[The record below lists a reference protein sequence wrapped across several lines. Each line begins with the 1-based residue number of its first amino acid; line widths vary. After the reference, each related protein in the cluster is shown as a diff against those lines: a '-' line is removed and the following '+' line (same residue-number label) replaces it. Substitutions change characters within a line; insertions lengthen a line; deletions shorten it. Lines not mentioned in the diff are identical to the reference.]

1 VSNHQGRLTGD
12 RARLDAAAG
21 SLVPYHPGTQMRSP
35 RRARLTMILTLG
47 LLAVV
52 GAAGL
57 LGWRVVRLTPV
68 SAGAATLTTPA
79 DLQRPPWFHL
89 RVVSSDLR
97 FGPGAVSA
105 SPAPVAATAGILV
118 DLDTGA
124 ILWQQNAH
132 QRLAPASTTKVLAAL
147 VGLDNF
153 PPTTLVTVTPDAL
166 NQAWD
171 ETRMGLKAGEVLS
184 VQELLSGMMLV
195 SGNDAA
201 TALAV
206 DTVGPERFVAAMNA
220 QVRALGL
227 QDSHFTTPVGL
238 DDPEQYTS
246 AYDLA
251 VIGATAMRIPLFAE
265 LVGSRQLTLPATAG
279 HPRFVLDSINLL
291 LSTYPPA
298 VGVKPGYTGNAG
310 YCEVGMAVR
319 DGHRL
324 LSVLLHGSYVVA
336 ATRRLLDWG
345 FQQEGLPTTLPAPTP
360 SPSAAS
366 THHG

>member
-1 VSNHQGRLTGD
+1 
-12 RARLDAAAG
+12 
-21 SLVPYHPGTQMRSP
+21 MRSA
-35 RRARLTMILTLG
+35 RRARLTMTLAVG

-52 GAAGL
+52 GGAGL
-57 LGWRVVRLTPV
+57 FGWRVLRPAPLP
-68 SAGAATLTTPA
+68 AAATVTTGP

-89 RVVSSDLR
+89 NVVSSDRR
-97 FGPGAVSA
+97 FIPGAGTA
-105 SPAPVAATAGILV
+105 TPAPVAATAGILV

-124 ILWQQNAH
+124 ILWQQDAH
-132 QRLAPASTTKVLAAL
+132 QRLAPASTTKILAAL
-147 VGLDNF
+147 VGLENF
-153 PPTTLVTVTPDAL
+153 QPTTLVTVTADAL
-166 NQAWD
+166 TQAWD

-184 VQELLSGMMLV
+184 VEELLSGMLLV

-206 DTVGPERFVAAMNA
+206 DTVGLERFVAAMNA
-220 QVRALGL
+220 QARALGL
-227 QDSHFTTPVGL
+227 RDSHFTQPVGL

-265 LVGSRQLTLPATAG
+265 VVGSRQITLPATAG
-279 HPRFVLDSINLL
+279 HPQFVLDSINLL
-291 LSTYPPA
+291 LATYPPA

-324 LSVLLHGSYVVA
+324 LSVLMHGSYVVA

-345 FQQEGLPTTLPAPTP
+345 FQQEGLPTTLPTPTASPAP
-360 SPSAAS
+360 A
-366 THHG
+366 HHG